1 MQTLENLAKI
11 LGPSILPNMQ
21 SARAGA
27 ECDAAL
33 IINAV
38 HDMMR
43 GYKQGTLFSTCIP
56 EVTERMQHICPQEA
70 QQLYKVGG
78 GRGRVAGVGCCG
90 CGCNII
96 CVVVVIVIGVHGLK
110 RWSQLLACLSML
122 LRLAVLQAYT
132 PPTTSPSPLASLHP
146 KTHIHS
152 SQHNT

>member
-56 EVTERMQHICPQEA
+56 EVTERMQLDLRRADNVQVKDIAASIDE
-70 QQLYKVGG
+70 VS
-78 GRGRVAGVGCCG
+78 VAGTFPTDPESRGH
-90 CGCNII
+90 
-96 CVVVVIVIGVHGLK
+96 HGTAWAQDLPALNEVK
-110 RWSQLLACLSML
+110 HASQL
-122 LRLAVLQAYT
+122 Q
-132 PPTTSPSPLASLHP
+132 
-146 KTHIHS
+146 
-152 SQHNT
+152 